1 MKPKIKKK
9 RLTRDEI
16 FAIFV
21 AIFLIFTSLLNSWFS
36 AGIAIGALITIFIYK
51 FNKE

>member
-16 FAIFV
+16 FAIFAV
-21 AIFLIFTSLLNSWFS
+21 VLVLFTSLLNTWFS
-36 AGIAIGALITIFIYK
+36 AGLALGALITAFIYK
-51 FNKE
+51 FYKE